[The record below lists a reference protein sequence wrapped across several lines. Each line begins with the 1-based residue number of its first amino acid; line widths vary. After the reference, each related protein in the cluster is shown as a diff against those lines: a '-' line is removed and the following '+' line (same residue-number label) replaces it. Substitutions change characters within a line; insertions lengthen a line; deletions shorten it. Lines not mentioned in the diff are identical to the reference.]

1 MWAVVFKLWGTWKGW
16 PSHSGSKNNYS
27 CFTDEEDWGL
37 LEVQSTALAPS
48 APESSMQVPQDGE
61 DFVGQPWYHGPLSRQ
76 VPLPLTGPHTIW
88 WGNLTHLWLTGDSW
102 VPDKGLRVKIYQK
115 EWLEGWGLFCNLVYV
130 GCHFLSL
137 NYYFLWDG
145 VEEGDRSWRGANQTA
160 GATWNRKIYI
170 LPLKKTCGK

>member
-1 MWAVVFKLWGTWKGW
+1 MLYIKILYVFIYIYRENCILWLDKMCAVVFKLWGTWKGW

-27 CFTDEEDWGL
+27 HFTDEEDWGL
-37 LEVQSTALAPS
+37 LDIQSTAPAPS

-76 VPLPLTGPHTIW
+76 VPPTGPHTIW
-88 WGNLTHLWLTGDSW
+88 WGVSLIFDLLGTPGSQIRVLGSRSIR
-102 VPDKGLRVKIYQK
+102 KSGLRAEDY
-115 EWLEGWGLFCNLVYV
+115 FCNLVYV

-145 VEEGDRSWRGANQTA
+145 VEEGDRSWKG
-160 GATWNRKIYI
+160 Y
-170 LPLKKTCGK
+170 